1 MTIEPGVLISLGG
14 ILVTGGAAWGGVKV
28 ALNGTRGRV
37 KAIERNLADHTKAD
51 EALAR
56 EVITRLARIE
66 AKLEQR

>member
-1 MTIEPGVLISLGG
+1 MFDVATWLPLGTA
-14 ILVTGGAAWGGVKV
+14 ILAAGAAFGGVKV

-37 KAIERNLADHTKAD
+37 KAIERNLAEHTKSD